1 MPNRSAFRRW
11 LPLLAAGALA
21 LPGAAAA
28 QNPPKKDRDV
38 ITREELLDA
47 EAKSPDLYVAIKRLR
62 AHFLTQNRGVT
73 SMGITPG
80 GSGAPMCN
88 DASSDRNCTRRSIS
102 NTPIPPVI
110 YMDGMKFGDPESLKG
125 ILTRNVAEVRYL
137 SPSKA
142 EMDYGLGHEG
152 GAILV
157 KLFHPNA
164 P

>member
-1 MPNRSAFRRW
+1 MPTRSASRRW
-11 LPLLAAGALA
+11 LTLLAASAVT
-21 LPGAAAA
+21 LPVAAAA
-28 QNPPKKDRDV
+28 QNPAKKDRDV

-47 EAKSPDLYVAIKRLR
+47 DSKSPDLYQAIKRLR
-62 AHFLTQNRGVT
+62 AHFLTQNRGINT
-73 SMGITPG
+73 MGITPG
-80 GSGAPMCN
+80 GSSAPMCN

-102 NTPIPPVI
+102 NTPVPPVI
-110 YMDGMKFGDPESLKG
+110 YLDGMKFGDPESLKG

-157 KLFHPNA
+157 KLFHP
-164 P
+164 